1 MEEETNIASIII
13 DSINSI
19 FQILFSSIDTN
30 VSSILDEVTFVNSDI
45 LDSSYFSFVFGT
57 SIAKINSII
66 LEKVYNIL
74 TPILF
79 FYF

>member
-45 LDSSYFSFVFGT
+45 LDSSYFSFVFGK
-57 SIAKINSII
+57 SSSSGILLVANSLI
-66 LEKVYNIL
+66 LGF
-74 TPILF
+74 LF
-79 FYF
+79 